1 MSSDMLMTI
10 GHSNHDLDTLVELLR
25 RHGITAVADVRS
37 VPASQFAPH
46 FNRKSLEP
54 ALYEAGIKYVFLG
67 EELGARTDDMS
78 CYAGGR
84 VQYGRLARTAKFREG
99 IERLTKG
106 AVTERIAIMCTEGEP
121 LNCHRTVLVSRV
133 LVEGGATI
141 QHIHGDGRVES
152 HDSAMERLMGK
163 FGLAE
168 PELFRTPAERLDE
181 ALSRQEERIAYVR
194 QDSPADT
201 ERTADV

>member
-10 GHSNHDLDTLVELLR
+10 GHSNHDLDTLVGLLR
-25 RHGITAVADVRS
+25 QNGVTAVADVRS

-54 ALYEAGIKYVFLG
+54 VLHDAGVKYVFLG
-67 EELGARTDDMS
+67 EELGARTDDTS
-78 CYAGGR
+78 CYVDGR
-84 VQYGRLARTAKFREG
+84 VQYGRLAQTRKFREG

-133 LVEGGATI
+133 LVEGGATV

-152 HDSAMERLMGK
+152 HDSAMERLMAK

-168 PELFRTPAERLDE
+168 PELFRTPDERLDE

-194 QDSPADT
+194 QDSPDDT
-201 ERTADV
+201 DRTADA